1 MNRDTDNQSP
11 SGERADKE
19 AYLYHLLPVNLRG
32 NILYPLNALIERF
45 PDIYKRQVKKY
56 AGREYLTRQRIPR
69 LNCLWNDVL
78 HLSPVS
84 PLKIKQALITA
95 GSDPNFTISCYRI
108 DPTIIEARK
117 AIVYLFTYGNERD
130 KMEEKDFMAYN
141 PSEIAEFSP
150 MPPATIDYYRKMI
163 GKGQWPL
170 IYHRIPHI
178 LFKGTL
184 NITDLPIV
192 SA

>member
-108 DPTIIEARK
+108 DPAMIEARN
-117 AIVYLFTYGNERD
+117 AVVYLFDNERD
-130 KMEEKDFMAYN
+130 IMEENDFMAYD

-170 IYHRIPHI
+170 VYHRIPHI

-192 SA
+192 SV